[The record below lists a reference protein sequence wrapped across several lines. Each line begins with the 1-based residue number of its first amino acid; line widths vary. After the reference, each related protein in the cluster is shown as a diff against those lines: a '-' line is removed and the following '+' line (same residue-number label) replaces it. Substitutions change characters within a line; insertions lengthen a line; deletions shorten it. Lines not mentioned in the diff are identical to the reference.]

1 MNSQPGI
8 PEVTQISDDSSTN
21 KDLKAEVNQGHWA
34 SVRITE
40 TKIDQNQTGF
50 FNELNSDYKVS
61 KLSPRPHDGI
71 SQNMRPMKESYQSL
85 RIELPLHL
93 ILLDNFHSECVVTTV
108 RTRTQEGSA
117 SNKREKVS
125 MQGMVINMMT
135 TSQRSLLT
143 LSKGRGGTI
152 ATI

>member
-8 PEVTQISDDSSTN
+8 PEVTQISDGGSTN
-21 KDLKAEVNQGHWA
+21 RDLKAEANQGHWA

-50 FNELNSDYKVS
+50 FNDLNSDYKVS
-61 KLSPRPHDGI
+61 KLSPRLHDGI
-71 SQNMRPMKESYQSL
+71 SHNMRSKNEAYQSL

-108 RTRTQEGSA
+108 RTTTQEGGST
-117 SNKREKVS
+117 NRREKVS
-125 MQGMVINMMT
+125 MQGMVINVMT
-135 TSQRSLLT
+135 TSQRSLFM
-143 LSKGRGGTI
+143 
-152 ATI
+152 